1 MNKYNYML
9 TNRQDEETDKKGE
22 NARRKE
28 NTDWPVPSGF
38 QPRRKKLEQYIKK
51 RTNSNYNYN

>member
-1 MNKYNYML
+1 ML